1 MGNEYNELAEQR
13 WVMIDLTLIFTGFFL
28 KGLDWS
34 SLSKNA
40 PYIKLD
46 VTHVQDNMV
55 LKFFLDCSVMMIIGC
70 VSYIIRRLMSRFEPT
85 SVENLIDLCYIS
97 NISIFIL
104 DSPFH
109 GYYIH
114 GYNPQKQSD
123 ANLAGIIQGLQREAE
138 KKSTTKGL
146 DESDATGLQTFE
158 IYINAEFRQKY
169 DHALR
174 EVQKFDEALTKVKE
188 DQRKPKDKDPNLKT
202 SVINNN
208 NDIPQKMHESVLQ
221 KPTDPKEQVRSMFIS
236 LITQAQQSPASHIV
250 EKNWQQY
257 FFGFPPEGNF
267 LTMPRSIFY
276 KDPGANFKRTSLI
289 GIDIRLLIG
298 NSLFFYMIDYASG
311 GLTVMALFFTFL
323 LDRFIKYLREE
334 FGQDNISKK
343 TFIDERFLI

>member
-1 MGNEYNELAEQR
+1 
-13 WVMIDLTLIFTGFFL
+13 MIDFTFIFAGFFL

-40 PYIKLD
+40 PYINLD
-46 VTHVQDNMV
+46 VTHVEDNMV

-70 VSYIIRRLMSRFEPT
+70 VTYIIRRLMSRFEPT
-85 SVENLIDLCYIS
+85 CVENLIDLCYIS

-123 ANLAGIIQGLQREAE
+123 ANLAGIIRGLQREAE

-146 DESDATGLQTFE
+146 DESDHTGLQTFE
-158 IYINAEFRQKY
+158 IYINADFRQKY
-169 DHALR
+169 DNALR
-174 EVQKFDEALTKVKE
+174 EVHNFDRETGNELKKVKE
-188 DQRKPKDKDPNLKT
+188 TKKDKESK
-202 SVINNN
+202 
-208 NDIPQKMHESVLQ
+208 QKDSVLI
-221 KPTDPKEQVRSMFIS
+221 KNNESLPNISPDPSKYRPVDPKEEVRILFTTLIS
-236 LITQAQQSPASHIV
+236 QAQQSPASYIV

-267 LTMPRSIFY
+267 LTMSRPIFY

-289 GIDIRLLIG
+289 GIDIKLLVG
-298 NSLFFYMIDYASG
+298 NSLFFYMIDFASG

-323 LDRFIKYLREE
+323 LDRFIKYLRQEY
-334 FGQDNISKK
+334 GQDNISKK